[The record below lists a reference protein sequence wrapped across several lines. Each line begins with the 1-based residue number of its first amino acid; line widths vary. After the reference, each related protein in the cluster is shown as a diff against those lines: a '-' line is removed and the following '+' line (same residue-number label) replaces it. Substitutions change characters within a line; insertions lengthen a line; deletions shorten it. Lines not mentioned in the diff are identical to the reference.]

1 MPVILLL
8 SVSAIWGSTF
18 VVVQDAVQQMPV
30 HPFLAWRFT
39 VATAV
44 MLVLRPKAVFALPPT
59 LRRKGFLAGLALAGG
74 YLTQTVGLAMNVS
87 PTVSG
92 FITGMFVVFTPLV
105 TAMLFKSRV
114 PGITW
119 VAVALATAGLAL
131 LSLRGFS
138 IGSGE
143 LITLVC
149 ALLFAFHIV
158 LLSRWS
164 APEHAYGLT
173 VLQLAT
179 VAGLEALVTLVTNT
193 STTPPNSGVWTS
205 IIFLA
210 VFATAY
216 GFVIQTW
223 AQSHM
228 SATRAAVILTSE
240 PVFAGIAGVLTGDRL
255 TTRIALGAML
265 VLIAMYV
272 VELGPRMR
280 GEPDVITES
289 VH

>member
-1 MPVILLL
+1 MPVLLLL

-39 VATAV
+39 LATAV
-44 MLVLRPKAVFALPPT
+44 MLALRPRAVFALPVQ

-74 YLTQTVGLAMNVS
+74 YLTQTMGLAMNVS

-105 TAMLFKSRV
+105 TAVMFKSKV

-119 VAVALATAGLAL
+119 IAVAIATAGLAL

-138 IGSGE
+138 IGAGE
-143 LITLVC
+143 LITLMC

-179 VAGLEALVTLVTNT
+179 VAGLEAVVTLAGQQ
-193 STTPPNSGVWTS
+193 STTPPTTGVWVS

-210 VFATAY
+210 IFATAY
-216 GFVIQTW
+216 GFVVQTW

-240 PVFAGIAGVLTGDRL
+240 PVFAGVAGVLTGDQL
-255 TTRIALGAML
+255 TLRIGLGAAL
-265 VLIAMYV
+265 VLIAMYA
-272 VELGPRMR
+272 VELGPRTR
-280 GEPDVITES
+280 GEPAVITES